1 MLFISLYKMNKF
13 GKNKKKSSF
22 KKSLHIHTFMLN
34 NFIHSCTSTIIISLE
49 KNLFFFPSIVK
60 LNSIFKSGN
69 QFHLLYNNM
78 LKSKKKVRIAF

>member
-34 NFIHSCTSTIIISLE
+34 NFINSSCTSTIIIS
-49 KNLFFFPSIVK
+49 
-60 LNSIFKSGN
+60 
-69 QFHLLYNNM
+69 
-78 LKSKKKVRIAF
+78 

>member
-1 MLFISLYKMNKF
+1 MLFISLYKMNTF
-13 GKNKKKSSF
+13 GKKKIKSLF

-69 QFHLLYNNM
+69 QFHLLYINM